1 MRCIYAPMTK
11 STRISAQLKTTL
23 LVSRYAKTAVLSFF
37 RATAPQNHAITLNN
51 PFSSSPFSCAPAC
64 ERARI
69 GVPPRRPT

>member
-1 MRCIYAPMTK
+1 MYICAYDEIHENL
-11 STRISAQLKTTL
+11 SSAETTL